1 MNIFFFSLKM
11 ANQIINSLKIQNNS
25 NLYTTQTRQQRM
37 CNEKNWVIVWNIKNV
52 KVSRIVFYLNSNFQI
67 SGQVFFGTH
76 SGQVIFGRHYKFLFC
91 KRLKVLD
98 ISFFSLKI
106 TNLIINSLKIQTN
119 PIVYTT
125 QTFRSIIFIFCP
137 FFFLFFLNIPQCQQ
151 RMCND
156 KKWVIV
162 WKSKMLNV
170 HTLFLFEQQFSDHRT
185 SFLWKTL

>member
-1 MNIFFFSLKM
+1 MNIYFFSLKM

-98 ISFFSLKI
+98 TFFFSLKI

-119 PIVYTT
+119 PIVYGT
-125 QTFRSIIFIFCP
+125 QTFRSNIFIFCP
-137 FFFLFFLNIPQCQQ
+137 FFFLF
-151 RMCND
+151 
-156 KKWVIV
+156 
-162 WKSKMLNV
+162 SKIYPSANKECAKTRNEL
-170 HTLFLFEQQFSDHRT
+170 LFENQ
-185 SFLWKTL
+185 KC